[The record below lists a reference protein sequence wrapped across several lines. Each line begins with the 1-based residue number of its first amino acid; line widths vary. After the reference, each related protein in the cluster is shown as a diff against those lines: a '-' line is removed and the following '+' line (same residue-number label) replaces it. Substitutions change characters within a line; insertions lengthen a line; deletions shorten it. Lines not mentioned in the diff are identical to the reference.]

1 MLQGIRLPT
10 SQFKDCFWVA
20 NFIENDV
27 KWLQM
32 WMQGAAQLP
41 MQSRV
46 SVQSWE
52 PSQYGQPL
60 SKLMVRAGLQ
70 LMSRI
75 FLF

>member
-41 MQSRV
+41 KA
-46 SVQSWE
+46 E
-52 PSQYGQPL
+52 
-60 SKLMVRAGLQ
+60 
-70 LMSRI
+70 
-75 FLF
+75 